1 MALGATVDVMKPT
14 TIAFVLPGMTQ
25 EYGLKTRLNPAGI
38 VSAAYFPLVA
48 MT

>member
-1 MALGATVDVMKPT
+1 MKPT

-25 EYGLKTRLNPAGI
+25 EYGLKSPLNPAGT
-38 VSAAYFPLVA
+38 VSVAYFPLVA